1 MSPVYIKHDEKNH
14 NRSIKFY
21 RKSVH
26 FWQAQK
32 DLPSV
37 APNSTRQKQKIKLD
51 KVFLTYSIINFFL
64 FSYDA
69 YHSVI

>member
-1 MSPVYIKHDEKNH
+1 MFHVYIKHDEKIIT
-14 NRSIKFY
+14 NRWSFTE
-21 RKSVH
+21 SVH
-26 FWQAQK
+26 VWQAQK

-37 APNSTRQKQKIKLD
+37 ALNSTRQNQKMKLD